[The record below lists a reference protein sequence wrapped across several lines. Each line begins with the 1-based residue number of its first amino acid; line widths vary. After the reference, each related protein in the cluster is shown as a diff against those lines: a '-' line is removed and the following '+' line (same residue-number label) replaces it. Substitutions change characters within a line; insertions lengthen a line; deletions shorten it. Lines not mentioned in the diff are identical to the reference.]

1 MFFKIKATREKRE
14 RGEGVDYS
22 NCKIFVITSLPNI
35 EPYYGFTT
43 QALSARLLD
52 LRYSYE
58 HGKYIDPTLAEHLAT
73 GMERID
79 KVEDYPCESFNEARE
94 RVAEYNQ

>member
-1 MFFKIKATREKRE
+1 MFFKIKATREKRA

-22 NCKIFVITSLPNI
+22 NCKIFVITSVPGI
-35 EPYYGFTT
+35 DPYYGFTT
-43 QALSARLLD
+43 QSLSARLLD

-58 HGKYIDPTLAEHLAT
+58 QGKEIDPVLFEHLST
-73 GMERID
+73 GMEQIE

-94 RVAEYNQ
+94 RVNEYNQ